1 MKTVTGNLVDLY
13 SESIYPVKMK
23 IDKGLIL
30 SIEKVVDKKFDNYI
44 IPGFVDS
51 HVHIESSMLMPQEF
65 SKLVVPRGTIA
76 VVTDPHEIA
85 NVMGVKGILAMVK
98 GAQSGS
104 CKIYFTIPSCVP
116 ATSLDGSGAVVN
128 SQDVE
133 ILAKS
138 GNFVGLSEVMD
149 VFAVINGDEEM
160 CKKLQVAKNQ
170 GLVIDGHAPLLDGEN
185 LKQYIANGVSTDHES
200 ILLSEALEKVEN
212 GMKILIRHGS
222 AANNYE
228 GLKELIKIAPNSV
241 MFCTDDS
248 HPDTLIKE
256 GSVDRIVRDAVRD
269 GYNLFHVLKAASI
282 NPINHYSLPVG
293 TLKVGDS
300 ADFQVVKSLKTF
312 KPVEVYIG
320 GKIVYK
326 ADEKFDVEES
336 EGVVV
341 NLNLNKFNR
350 GALKAM
356 ELRKPLL
363 KGVQKGIQIIP
374 NQLVTELC
382 EFEIEHDVDN
392 FEASLNDDIL
402 KIVYLNRYS
411 ADSVP
416 QISYVQGF
424 GIKSGAIASTVAHD
438 SHNIMAVGTNDADLL
453 KAINKVIEYKGGLV
467 YCKDGMSTI
476 LPLPIGGIMSD
487 RSGEYVNKIFT
498 SLKRKVKREGAA
510 LEDPFMTLSFLS
522 LIVIPEIK
530 IGERGLFDFKSF
542 SFIEN
547 C

>member
-30 SIEKVVDKKFDNYI
+30 SIEKVLDKKFDNYI

-149 VFAVINGDEEM
+149 VFAVINGDQEM
-160 CKKLQVAKNQ
+160 CKKLQVAKKQ

-200 ILLSEALEKVEN
+200 ILLSEVLEKVEN

-326 ADEKFDVEES
+326 ADEKLDVEES

-416 QISYVQGF
+416 QISYVRGF